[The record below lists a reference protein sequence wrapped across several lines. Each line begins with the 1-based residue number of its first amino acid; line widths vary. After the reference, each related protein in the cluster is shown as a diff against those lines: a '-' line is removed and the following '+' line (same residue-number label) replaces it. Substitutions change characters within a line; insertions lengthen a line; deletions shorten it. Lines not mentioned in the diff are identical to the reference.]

1 MRTGLKSTKLTW
13 TEEKR
18 LGAFV
23 MFKLF
28 LVRFL
33 QKESLAFWVS
43 PFYPCNAKMNLI
55 NASLECTL
63 AGLF

>member
-1 MRTGLKSTKLTW
+1 MRTGLKSTKFTW
-13 TEEKR
+13 TEKIGCFCY
-18 LGAFV
+18 L
-23 MFKLF
+23 FKLF